1 MYQPECPVS
10 VDWQSPD
17 CESQILMVPS
27 LLPLAICFP
36 SGLHATGQTLN
47 LREVNTRINRHKQK
61 MLDNNLQTY
70 RFIFWN
76 LVHLYFFRAHIYEQ
90 KVTFAS
96 GWSHRHSKQ
105 EYIFLS
111 LFSLE
116 YSYKKTHP
124 SEWPVTGHS
133 QTYILKSFTFLYF
146 SGIVSQK
153 KPRFRMAGHTG
164 ALRQEHD
171 FVVIFHLIDKKTYSR
186 ECPLTVDSHLQ
197 KGINKN

>member
-124 SEWPVTGHS
+124 SEWPVSVDWQSPDCES
-133 QTYILKSFTFLYF
+133 QILMVSSPLPLAICFPSGLHATELTLYLWEVSTRIHNNQEGKLGIASPKSW
-146 SGIVSQK
+146 
-153 KPRFRMAGHTG
+153 
-164 ALRQEHD
+164 
-171 FVVIFHLIDKKTYSR
+171 
-186 ECPLTVDSHLQ
+186 
-197 KGINKN
+197 